1 MRLKKINKYWIH
13 LLTGLAAFLP
23 TSAYEALTTRLI
35 TKRAEGLSPEE
46 SVRFL
51 LRLDTAQ
58 YPIQSQA
65 AIRYNQ
71 GSHPKH
77 RLTQY
82 HDFFVEH
89 VKKGERV
96 LDIGCGQGD
105 VDFDLVTKSGA
116 SVDGIDLSAENI
128 AKAQKRYSHPNLSF
142 RVADALTLHVD
153 RPYDTIILSNVLEH
167 IRERVPFLR
176 RINAQVKPRRFL
188 IRVPMF
194 DRDWRVALKREVG
207 VEERLD
213 EDHKI
218 EFTAAIFANEM
229 QQAGL
234 TITFLEVRWGEIWAE
249 LAT

>member
-1 MRLKKINKYWIH
+1 MLKKVYKYWVR
-13 LLTGLAAFLP
+13 LLAWLAGWLP
-23 TSAYEALTTRLI
+23 TGAYETLINRLI
-35 TKRAEGLSPEE
+35 TKRADRLAPKE

-71 GSHPKH
+71 GTHPKH

-82 HDFFVEH
+82 HDFFVAH

-105 VDFDLVTKSGA
+105 VDYDLVTKAGA
-116 SVDGIDLSAENI
+116 TVDGIDLSAENI
-128 AKAQKRYSHPNLSF
+128 AKAQKRYSHPDLSF
-142 RVADALTLHVD
+142 RVADALTLQVEH
-153 RPYDTIILSNVLEH
+153 PYDVIILSNVLEH

-176 RINAQVKPRRFL
+176 RVNELVKPQRFL

-194 DRDWRVALKREVG
+194 DRDWRVALKKEVG

-229 QQAGL
+229 HQAGL
-234 TITFLEVRWGEIWAE
+234 TIASLEVRWGEIWAE
-249 LAT
+249 VAP